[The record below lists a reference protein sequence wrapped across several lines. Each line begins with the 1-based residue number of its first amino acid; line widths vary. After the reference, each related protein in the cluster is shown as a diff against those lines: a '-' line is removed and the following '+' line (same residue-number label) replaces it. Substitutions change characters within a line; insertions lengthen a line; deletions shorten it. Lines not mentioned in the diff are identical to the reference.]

1 MNDITREMA
10 TVTPSEGFSAAE
22 YNAVATGTNL
32 EGISLF
38 LTKFD
43 VNPECLGD
51 QAQWKLN
58 VGRKILSCQFSE
70 EDRSVVGI
78 FEYFVTAKSGR
89 KRAMHC
95 VAHYGVFYETPE
107 GATEEAAKGFCRNV
121 GTFAAYPYF
130 RALFA
135 QLVAGT
141 GLTLP
146 PLPAIASTAHIPP
159 KGTTQQKG
167 TEKGG
172 ELNETA

>member
-1 MNDITREMA
+1 MNDITKEMA
-10 TVTPSEGFSAAE
+10 AVAPLGGFSGAE
-22 YNAVATGTNL
+22 YDAVATTANL

-43 VNPECLGD
+43 FNPECLGD
-51 QAQWKLN
+51 QGQWKLN
-58 VGRKILSCQFSE
+58 VGRKILSCRFSE
-70 EDRSVVGI
+70 EDRSVIGI

-95 VAHYGVFYETPE
+95 VAHYGVFYQTPE

-146 PLPAIASTAHIPP
+146 PLPVIASTAHKPP
-159 KGTTQQKG
+159 KGPSSRSAPKEG
-167 TEKGG
+167 V
-172 ELNETA
+172 N